1 MSAFSLVGLIPIVGK
16 SRLLSPA
23 ERLRLCERHVGQ
35 ILPITCEKDWDME
48 LLFDDKA
55 RQVERDTGRVLSCN
69 SRENPGEEDRDAC
82 FCAMQPP
89 GATNAKAERKL
100 SSDISDANGSTTQS
114 RRDLSSRNRR

>member
-1 MSAFSLVGLIPIVGK
+1 
-16 SRLLSPA
+16 
-23 ERLRLCERHVGQ
+23 
-35 ILPITCEKDWDME
+35 ME

-89 GATNAKAERKL
+89 VATNAKVERKL
-100 SSDISDANGSTTQS
+100 SSNIGDPNRSSTQS
-114 RRDLSSRNRR
+114 RRDLRSRNRR